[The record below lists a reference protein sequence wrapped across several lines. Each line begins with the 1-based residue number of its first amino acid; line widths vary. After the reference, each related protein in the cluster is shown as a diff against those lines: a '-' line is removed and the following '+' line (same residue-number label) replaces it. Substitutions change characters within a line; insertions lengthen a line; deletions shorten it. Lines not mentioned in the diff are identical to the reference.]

1 MPHSPEKPPQ
11 PPAPASGRHPAPS
24 PGGSPHRAA
33 TPEASPNPQPNH
45 TPGHTTPEATPNRA
59 ATPKPPSSPPPGIGL
74 IGVGAIL
81 ASMVLSGF
89 LLGYWTD
96 AWLDTRPL
104 FMLLFAGLGL
114 IGGILKVHKL
124 LT

>member
-11 PPAPASGRHPAPS
+11 PPAPPPGRH
-24 PGGSPHRAA
+24 
-33 TPEASPNPQPNH
+33 
-45 TPGHTTPEATPNRA
+45 
-59 ATPKPPSSPPPGIGL
+59 PPPGIGL

>member
-1 MPHSPEKPPQ
+1 MAPSPEKPPQ
-11 PPAPASGRHPAPS
+11 SSAPRPGQQRPAPA
-24 PGGSPHRAA
+24 PGGPPRRAA
-33 TPEASPNPQPNH
+33 
-45 TPGHTTPEATPNRA
+45 PGHATTPEPPPN
-59 ATPKPPSSPPPGIGL
+59 PPSAPPPGIGL

-104 FMLLFAGLGL
+104 FMLIFAGLGL